1 MSKLIDSRVS
11 NAKWYL
17 VAKRGMQQ
25 TTLTNCTPYGAA
37 ALRPL
42 GNGSIGWCCAARCH
56 RSDANC
62 CVSVSAFCSCHFL
75 LASSLCAFAL
85 CLLVHISSDIL
96 LIYAFYALDMQF
108 SCCCYSCR
116 LLLMTSSLA
125 SCSIPQVVA
134 AALSALLRLVCC
146 RLSRDIY
153 YV

>member
-1 MSKLIDSRVS
+1 MVPCSQTWHATNNVDKLY
-11 NAKWYL
+11 A
-17 VAKRGMQQ
+17 ARGSS
-25 TTLTNCTPYGAA
+25 AA
-37 ALRPL
+37 
-42 GNGSIGWCCAARCH
+42 SIGQRFHWMMLRSPLPQIGCELLCICICILQLPLFARI
-56 RSDANC
+56 
-62 CVSVSAFCSCHFL
+62 
-75 LASSLCAFAL
+75 FAL